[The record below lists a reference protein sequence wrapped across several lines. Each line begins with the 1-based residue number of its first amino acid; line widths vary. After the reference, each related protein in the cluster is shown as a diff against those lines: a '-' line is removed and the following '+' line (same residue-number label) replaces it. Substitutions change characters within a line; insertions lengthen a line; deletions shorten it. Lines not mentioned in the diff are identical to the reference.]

1 MPTSDR
7 SISDVLQDVV
17 HNLQEIVRAEVRL
30 AKTEI
35 REEAGKAKPAGALLA
50 TGALSGIFAAFFIL
64 LAMVYALTRIIPD
77 WAAALAVAVLTGI
90 AAAATLAAGKK
101 RLAQVH
107 PVPEKTVATLKE
119 NVEWAKRQTR

>member
-30 AKTEI
+30 AKTAI